1 MTSKVQFTQ
10 PRTAYDEEQA
20 YQRHLAYL
28 RTQSK
33 NSQGFQDSLRNIK
46 MGNMPTADAPQTA
59 DEILGDTNE
68 INRRVQSIL
77 GKLFTDSRE
86 QYNPLGVETL
96 GEFDKR
102 ARTST
107 YLMNVLPNEL
117 KVLLVTEAP
126 SILAELKNKK
136 LLTAD
141 TFINYLAHYNE
152 SYVESGGT
160 SKYNTNNKLL
170 GDITALINTL
180 PQRATIDG
188 LTNLIAK
195 LGAQSVMGRI
205 LSQGQSAEMRGV
217 VNDISNKLTILRQ
230 GLPTNEDLRQVGEAV
245 SMGTMDILGQMDA
258 NARLSGLNQHLIA
271 ENMVDIALAQRQAQK
286 GMQKSLSQ
294 QARDNA
300 RNLAKNQ
307 NDSLNKLS
315 TYAHDA
321 DSNRQRDM
329 QYLDDTAM
337 AQQQVMDRLETLMQN
352 IPTEAIL
359 TERLSQLGGVLRTLI
374 HLSDQTIIKSDISQA
389 TVAIAQIKST
399 LLNLQDDLGAV
410 TKIKMEEIEKL
421 LGEIREDTL
430 ISAQNSEVVL
440 TVQQRDALRAMEVAE
455 RALMREELGFK
466 KGDGQTLSVKQQK
479 QAVTRARAKFNSSS
493 AAMAEAVPTS
503 TMQQGI
509 EYLKNATKKYSPI
522 SVDTEP
528 SEKDPSSGFGFNR
541 KNMNP
546 RYARVMGK
554 GIMLESEPKKFYEF
568 GKYMVSIP
576 HLGNNILKVKYLL
589 NGNDVP
595 SFKASKIS
603 DDMADFI
610 EDLVESGKMNERTLN
625 KLDPA
630 EKRLFSKLIK
640 QSGLYEKYK
649 IRALK
654 NPDEKAEEDRFELVK
669 GEFIAGND
677 NPAIV
682 KELKHLIIKFM
693 TEDRIPKREGHELLF
708 QLSI

>member
-33 NSQGFQDSLRNIK
+33 NSQGFQDSLRNIQ

-59 DEILGDTNE
+59 DEILGDENE

-86 QYNPLGVETL
+86 QYNPLGVETRD
-96 GEFDKR
+96 EFDKR
-102 ARTST
+102 ARPST
-107 YLMNVLPNEL
+107 YLMNGLPNEM

-141 TFINYLAHYNE
+141 TFLNYLDHYNE
-152 SYVESGGT
+152 AFRESGGT

-170 GDITALINTL
+170 GDITALINML
-180 PQRATIDG
+180 PQQDTIDG
-188 LTNLIAK
+188 LTGLVAR
-195 LGAQSVMGRI
+195 LGAQSIMSRMQNQDEMKRI
-205 LSQGQSAEMRGV
+205 LKHISDKLSILKHGIPTTGDLQRVAQSVSQ
-217 VNDISNKLTILRQ
+217 
-230 GLPTNEDLRQVGEAV
+230 
-245 SMGTMDILGQMDA
+245 GTMDILQNQNNMRRGLTSQA
-258 NARLSGLNQHLIA
+258 YTYYNESKKNA
-271 ENMVDIALAQRQAQK
+271 
-286 GMQKSLSQ
+286 SL
-294 QARDNA
+294 ARDETA
-300 RNLAKNQ
+300 
-307 NDSLNKLS
+307 
-315 TYAHDA
+315 YADA
-321 DSNRQRDM
+321 SRIRDM
-329 QYLDDTAM
+329 QQLDAQSM
-337 AQQQVMDRLETLMQN
+337 ATQQVMDRLETLMQN
-352 IPTEAIL
+352 IPTEEIL
-359 TERLSQLGGVLRTLI
+359 NERMKELGVLLNALFI
-374 HLSDQTIIKSDISQA
+374 YSDQTSLKSDISQA

-410 TKIKMEEIEKL
+410 TKIKMDAIENL
-421 LGEIREDTL
+421 LESIKEDTDFMAENTEL
-430 ISAQNSEVVL
+430 ATSKGYDARFKAQKRIETAKYKTELGLKSGSKLNAEQLREVDRRVRAIVNVAEA
-440 TVQQRDALRAMEVAE
+440 TPVSMSGRAMAFAE
-455 RALMREELGFK
+455 SLNPFESLKSDNNNNNTKDYDDE
-466 KGDGQTLSVKQQK
+466 
-479 QAVTRARAKFNSSS
+479 S
-493 AAMAEAVPTS
+493 A
-503 TMQQGI
+503 
-509 EYLKNATKKYSPI
+509 
-522 SVDTEP
+522 P
-528 SEKDPSSGFGFNR
+528 SGKDPFSSGKGFNR

-554 GIMLESEPKKFYEF
+554 GIALESEPKKFYEF

-610 EDLVESGKMNERTLN
+610 EDLIESGKMNERTLN
-625 KLDPA
+625 KLDPV
-630 EKRLFSKLIK
+630 EKRLFGKLIK